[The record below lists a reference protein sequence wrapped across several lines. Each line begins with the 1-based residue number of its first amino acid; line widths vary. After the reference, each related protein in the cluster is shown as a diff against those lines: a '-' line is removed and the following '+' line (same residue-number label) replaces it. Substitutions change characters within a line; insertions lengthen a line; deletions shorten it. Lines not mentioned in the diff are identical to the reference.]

1 METIFDHNPTKEEIA
16 KITSAT
22 SESEYREKHLATKE
36 TELLWICLL
45 YERRG
50 DAKKA
55 KKYRDQV
62 PDLYDQWV
70 IGNDDVA
77 IPVND

>member
-1 METIFDHNPTKEEIA
+1 METIFDHDPTKEEIA
-16 KITSAT
+16 EFTSDT
-22 SESEYREKHLATKE
+22 ESEYKEKNLNWPEHG
-36 TELLWICLL
+36 LLWICLL

-50 DAKKA
+50 DEKTA